1 MDIVNNQGGKKKKK
15 KNQGGLSPI
24 QRALGNQGMMRSE
37 RNKLP
42 HGGSQQTFGYR
53 IANHQH

>member
-1 MDIVNNQGGKKKKK
+1 MDMV
-15 KNQGGLSPI
+15 KNQGGLNPI

-42 HGGSQQTFGYR
+42 QGGSQQTFGYR
-53 IANHQH
+53 TANDQP